1 MQQHG
6 GRSQY
11 EVFPGKEQEIK
22 GMWQFGA
29 SEAWGPGSRADTWGL
44 GSAVISIPPGPRC
57 VACSPSALQPI
68 RGQKAAEALSLSSK
82 ASPAPSSLLPSSPS
96 PWMCRAQSF
105 ETFQGVGKPQV
116 PAEQQNTV
124 MMPNTVPK
132 HA

>member
-44 GSAVISIPPGPRC
+44 GSAVISIPLGPRC
-57 VACSPSALQPI
+57 V
-68 RGQKAAEALSLSSK
+68 GQKAAEALSLSSK
-82 ASPAPSSLLPSSPS
+82 ASPAPSSLLPSSLS